1 MPSLLDL
8 PREIRDEIYTYCLV
22 SPGGLIAPYL
32 LPRCNT
38 LKANASRRRAIKS
51 TKSRQKKQ
59 HLHLISD
66 PIALTPHDAIF
77 QTPDL
82 FRDTR
87 KSDYLSLS
95 LRSTCRQIYNETAG
109 LFWSRNTFYFE
120 GLGESGRGMGVART
134 LKVMGQTASRLIER
148 VTIRMTSLGPEYGAL
163 RKVLNTL
170 SSRARLGNFKRLELV
185 WGKVE
190 FWSLM
195 DALYGGDV
203 PLFDAMIEDLG
214 GGLAGERFERVVR
227 VPVCPPGDDDDDEED
242 RMVHE
247 EVVRCLH
254 YAIGGTMICG
264 DVVKWKDRVM
274 VGI

>member
-1 MPSLLDL
+1 MPSFLDL

-22 SPGGLIAPYL
+22 SPTGLIAPYL
-32 LPRCNT
+32 LPRSST
-38 LKANASRRRAIKS
+38 LKSSRRRAIKPS
-51 TKSRQKKQ
+51 KSRQKQ
-59 HLHLISD
+59 QLHLIND
-66 PIALTPHDAIF
+66 PVALTPHDPIF
-77 QTPDL
+77 QTPDIFL
-82 FRDTR
+82 SSR

-109 LFWSRNTFYFE
+109 PFWSKNIFHFE
-120 GLGESGRGMGVART
+120 GLGEVGRGIGIART

-148 VTIRMTSLGPEYGAL
+148 VTIHMSSLGPEYGAL

-185 WGKVE
+185 WGKME

-203 PLFDAMIEDLG
+203 PLFDAMIEDLV
-214 GGLAGERFERVVR
+214 GGLAGERFERVIK
-227 VPVCPPGDDDDDEED
+227 VPACPPGNDDEDEED

-264 DVVKWKDRVM
+264 DAVRWKDRVM